1 MHTILGALLC
11 LASVLAF
18 PDLSPRY
25 DAGNIGGGGG
35 GGAVAVGGGGG
46 GAVAVG
52 GGGGG
57 AVAVGGGGG
66 AVAVGGG
73 GGGAGVGGITFSDG
87 CPAGQVM
94 TGGSCQAAQ
103 ITKNIYLY
111 AGQEQAAVAAS
122 KAIIKANP
130 KVNLN
135 FVFVKTAGSVAASA
149 PVVVPPPKQK
159 TLVYVLN
166 RRVAAGKG
174 EVINLDSKPTKPQVY
189 FVNYEEGDTAD
200 LPGGVTLQEALSQS
214 VQQGQTIQG
223 SAGSGGGAIGG
234 GAIVD
239 GGAIGGGAII
249 DGGAIG
255 GGAIVDG
262 GAIGGGAIIDGGAI
276 GGGAIV
282 DGGAIGGGAIVDGGA
297 IGGGVIVDGGAIGGQ
312 APSTSYRAPRNIYRP
327 IRNTYQAPRNSRNIW
342 QPRNSRMIWH

>member
-46 GAVAVG
+46 AVAV
-52 GGGGG
+52 
-57 AVAVGGGGG
+57 
-66 AVAVGGG
+66 G
-73 GGGAGVGGITFSDG
+73 GGGAGVGGITFGDG

-111 AGQEQAAVAAS
+111 AGQEAQAAAAG

-130 KVNLN
+130 KVHLN
-135 FVFVKTAGSVAASA
+135 YVFVKSAGSVAASA

-200 LPGGVTLQEALSQS
+200 LPGGVSLQEALSQS

-223 SAGSGGGAIGG
+223 SAGSGGGSIG
-234 GAIVD
+234 
-239 GGAIGGGAII
+239 GGAIGGGAI
-249 DGGAIG
+249 G
-255 GGAIVDG
+255 
-262 GAIGGGAIIDGGAI
+262 GGAI

-312 APSTSYRAPRNIYRP
+312 APSTSYRAPRHSRKW
-327 IRNTYQAPRNSRNIW
+327 AP
-342 QPRNSRMIWH
+342 MIWH